1 MKRPIFL
8 VALTTV
14 VVAVE
19 GPRFTS
25 PKEPVAPRAKRK
37 PSGVKPSEVGRVPIE
52 ELRGYEE
59 ALSAELEALMAM
71 LSNRGSMSPEEFDR
85 RMSWA
90 HELETRLQGVQWD
103 IERRC
108 KTSIP
113 SRLYLWAKGRWG
125 TSNAAR
131 RRRTP
136 HPGAP

>member
-59 ALSAELEALMAM
+59 ALSSELEELLDT
-71 LSNRGSMSPEEFDR
+71 LSDRESMSPEEFDR

-90 HELETRLQGVQWD
+90 HELETRLQSVRWD
-103 IERRC
+103 IERRS
-108 KTSIP
+108 KP
-113 SRLYLWAKGRWG
+113 STLRRVYLWAKRKAE
-125 TSNAAR
+125 T
-131 RRRTP
+131 
-136 HPGAP
+136 AP